1 MTTNDRYSK
10 SEKFSQKW
18 LSIIGIGEDGL
29 SGLSPIARSLFEG
42 AEIIVGGNRHLAML
56 SKSDRREKLVWTS
69 PIEHSIEEI
78 ARQRGQSVCV
88 LASGDPMC
96 FGIGVTLT
104 RRIPLEEITIIPSPS
119 AFSLACAR
127 LGWSLTDVE
136 MLSLCGRDSALLNA
150 FLYPNARLLILS
162 AGKQT
167 PATVAQILVERG
179 YDRSEITVLEH
190 MGGDGE
196 RIVKGIANSW
206 NATDIADL
214 NTIAVNCIADS
225 DTIPLSRL
233 PGLPDRAYYH
243 DGQLTKKEIRA
254 ITLSALA
261 PLPGQLLWDVG
272 AGCGSISIEWMRSHI
287 RCRAIAI
294 EQNPK
299 RLQYIADNANTLGV
313 PNLKIVLGEAPQIL
327 ENLPQPN
334 TIFIGGGLTTD
345 LLLETCW
352 NALPIGGRLV
362 ANAVTVESEQKLLQW
377 QGKIGGELTR
387 IAISRAE
394 PVGKFLGWKAIAPIT
409 QWIVS
414 KNCLMEVLS
423 VTR

>member
-1 MTTNDRYSK
+1 MKTNDQYS
-10 SEKFSQKW
+10 SNEKFQQKW
-18 LSIIGIGEDGL
+18 LSVVGIGEDGL
-29 SGLSPIARSLFEG
+29 AGLSPIARSLIER
-42 AEIIVGGNRHLAML
+42 ADIIVGGERHLAML
-56 SKSDRREKLVWTS
+56 TKSDRREKLVWTS

-78 ARQRGQSVCV
+78 IHRRKQSICV

-104 RRIPLEEITIIPSPS
+104 RRIPIEEMTIIPAPS

-136 MLSLCGRDSALLNA
+136 MLSLCGRDPALLNA
-150 FLYPNARLLILS
+150 FLYPNARWLILS

-167 PATVAQILVERG
+167 PAIVAQMLAEKG
-179 YDRSEITVLEH
+179 YSQSEILVLEH
-190 MGGDGE
+190 LGGNSE
-196 RIVKGIANSW
+196 RIIKGIANNW
-206 NATDIADL
+206 NAKDIADL
-214 NTIAVNCIADS
+214 NLIAVICIADF
-225 DTIPLSRL
+225 DTISLSRL
-233 PGLPDRAYYH
+233 PGLPDLAYDH

-294 EQNPK
+294 EQNTK
-299 RLQYIADNANTLGV
+299 RLQDIADNAITLGV
-313 PNLKIVLGEAPQIL
+313 PNLKIVAGEAPQIL

-334 TIFIGGGLTTD
+334 TIFIGGGLTAD
-345 LLLETCW
+345 NLLETCW
-352 NALPIGGRLV
+352 NALPVGGRLV

-377 QGKIGGELTR
+377 QGKVGGELTR

-409 QWIVS
+409 QWIVV
-414 KNCLMEVLS
+414 K
-423 VTR
+423 